1 MPKYVIETVRVLRTK
16 YYVEA
21 PEGQWGC
28 DAITMEELSQF
39 SDVFH
44 MEDVAS
50 VTEVKEF
57 PVAGP
62 REGVNGATYKYN
74 KQTNGWDEKVR
85 WDLDPRHPLKG
96 AI

>member
-1 MPKYVIETVRVLRTK
+1 MAKFVIETVRVLRTK

-21 PEGQWGC
+21 PAAEWAC
-28 DAITMEELSQF
+28 DAITMEEISQF

-50 VTEVKEF
+50 VTEVEEF

-62 REGVNGATYKYN
+62 KEGVNAATFKYN
-74 KQTNGWDEKVR
+74 TDTNSWDEVVR
-85 WDLDPRHPLKG
+85 WDLDSRHPLKG
-96 AI
+96 QL